1 MGTTQ
6 VTLLSLETM
15 GAVGL
20 PGAAQARG
28 IGARSVEHQQVGPWP
43 MAAVEDAGIDDR
55 VTIELLHKLGTTEPC
70 TTLGI

>member
-1 MGTTQ
+1 M
-6 VTLLSLETM
+6 ERRFC
-15 GAVGL
+15 
-20 PGAAQARG
+20 ARFG
-28 IGARSVEHQQVGPWP
+28 RNRAHPQKHADFDPRQHVEHQQVGPWP